1 MLIIGFHSVIHCVK
15 TVHKDNI
22 PETPLSKSP
31 DTSANSSSTQ
41 LSLKT
46 VRQPQA
52 AHYTNFP
59 KGNGPNDQHE
69 RHSFTVA
76 GNSIFLPPQEALN
89 SVWKPS
95 PGLQHH
101 QPEQD

>member
-89 SVWKPS
+89 SVWKFS
-95 PGLQHH
+95 H